1 MMSGLTNRILKT
13 VILLFLITASNVP
26 VSRAADFDDYVQRLA
41 EHPQVQLMA
50 EGKALIMKPKAR
62 WGCPILS

>member
-41 EHPQVQLMA
+41 EHPQVQLYGR
-50 EGKALIMKPKAR
+50 GK
-62 WGCPILS
+62 GF